1 MSVKSKESYRCG
13 WGEDRTGLME
23 ILWVERRGQG
33 KEKNEGSR
41 GCACDNERRGKK
53 GEEDNL
59 FRNMKNSTCV
69 LMPVT
74 LWKCIEKW

>member
-1 MSVKSKESYRCG
+1 
-13 WGEDRTGLME
+13 ME
-23 ILWVERRGQG
+23 ILWVGRRGQG
-33 KEKNEGSR
+33 KEKNVRSR